1 MPPIKKQYPT
11 QETMDL
17 TKLQPFGIK
26 CWVYQKK
33 PKRDRLYAGKS
44 DQKERSREGILVGYC
59 DSRVHLHVKT
69 LFPSLSKSEWYP
81 EELVEYADA
90 LHEMKM
96 VYEKPA
102 AKDMGENQRTTSN
115 LW

>member
-1 MPPIKKQYPT
+1 
-11 QETMDL
+11 MDL

-26 CWVYQKK
+26 CGVYQKK

-44 DQKERSREGILVGYC
+44 DKKERSMEGVLVGYC
-59 DSRVHLHVKT
+59 DSRGPLHVKVH
-69 LFPSLSKSEWYP
+69 FPSLSKSEWYP
-81 EELVEYADA
+81 EELVEFADA

-102 AKDMGENQRTTSN
+102 AKDLGGKSES
-115 LW
+115 